1 MDVIALPNCGKF
13 HSQIFKLLKPL
24 KISQMFIYLAIKHY
38 KELWTAE
45 DRAHSGH
52 LKSVRA
58 EAAIKTVQEWIRQNL
73 LWKQKIM
80 SQS

>member
-1 MDVIALPNCGKF
+1 VAVIALPNCVKS
-13 HSQIFKLLKPL
+13 HSKIFKLLKPL

-38 KELWTAE
+38 KELWRVE

-58 EAAIKTVQEWIRQNL
+58 ETAIKTIGEWIRRNL
-73 LWKQKIM
+73 LWKQKIV
-80 SQS
+80 S